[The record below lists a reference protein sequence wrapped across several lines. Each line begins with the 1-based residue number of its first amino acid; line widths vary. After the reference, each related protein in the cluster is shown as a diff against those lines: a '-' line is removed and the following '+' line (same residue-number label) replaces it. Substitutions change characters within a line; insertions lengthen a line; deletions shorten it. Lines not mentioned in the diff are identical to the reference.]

1 MKTTKYDELVDLVW
15 NRIMFFSI
23 QKIQFEKY
31 NSHFQKINDDLA
43 YNSIKKIIELFADDK
58 SNSVIVAIISN
69 LFLQIGI
76 KADENLLNEI
86 VEDVEINNQD
96 EIMAFQIFTEMLEN
110 NESIENIFAAIE
122 IILSE
127 ENE

>member
-1 MKTTKYDELVDLVW
+1 MKSTKYDELVDLVW

-23 QKIQFEKY
+23 QKIQFKKY

-58 SNSVIVAIISN
+58 SNSVIVAVISN

-96 EIMAFQIFTEMLEN
+96 EIMAFQTVTEMLEN